1 MKQIPYIEWD
11 DENKVATCL
20 LYYKNKV
27 FYGTASCHP
36 DDMDFANEK
45 TGEHI
50 AYLRA
55 MLEALNWEKECEI
68 KPALAGLKQAYYSMN
83 HSKKFNPKSYEA
95 KMLYHQIQIKQDDL
109 EQIKLLIDKYKL
121 EIHDFITKKDIF
133 YKQLRALRARQA
145 KGTTEI
151 K

>member
-1 MKQIPYIEWD
+1 MKNTPYIEWD
-11 DENKVATCL
+11 DQHKVATCI

-27 FYGTASCHP
+27 FYGMATCHP

-55 MLEALNWEKECEI
+55 MIEALIWERDCEI
-68 KPALAGLKQAYYSMN
+68 KPALAGLKQAFYSMN
-83 HSKKFNPKSYEA
+83 RSKKFNEKSYEA
-95 KMLYHQIQIKQDDL
+95 KMLYHQILIKQDDL

-121 EIHDFITKKDIF
+121 ELHDFIAKKDIF
-133 YKQLRALRARQA
+133 YKQLRAYRARQQKA
-145 KGTTEI
+145 DKN
-151 K
+151 

>member
-1 MKQIPYIEWD
+1 MKNTPYIEWD
-11 DENKVATCL
+11 DENKAATCV

-27 FYGTASCHP
+27 FYGMATCHP
-36 DDMDFANEK
+36 DDMDFANEY

-55 MLEALNWEKECEI
+55 MIEALNWERDCEI
-68 KPALAGLKQAYYSMN
+68 KPALAALKQVYYSMN
-83 HSKKFNPKSYEA
+83 CSKKYNPKSYEA

-109 EQIKLLIDKYKL
+109 EQAKLLINKYKL
-121 EIHDFITKKDIF
+121 ELHDYIIKKDIF